1 MYVLLNNPEV
11 TTIVTVSKLITVN
24 TLLSKDDSRIPQA
37 INTKKTNNIF
47 NLLIIFVI
55 TEMHITCL
63 KQHNLYYI
71 MYINIVHNKNT
82 YDMH

>member
-1 MYVLLNNPEV
+1 MYALLNNPEV
-11 TTIVTVSKLITVN
+11 TTIATVSKLITVN

-37 INTKKTNNIF
+37 INTKKTNSIF
-47 NLLIIFVI
+47 NLLIIFVT

-63 KQHNLYYI
+63 KQHNIYYI
-71 MYINIVHNKNT
+71 MYNIVHNKNT